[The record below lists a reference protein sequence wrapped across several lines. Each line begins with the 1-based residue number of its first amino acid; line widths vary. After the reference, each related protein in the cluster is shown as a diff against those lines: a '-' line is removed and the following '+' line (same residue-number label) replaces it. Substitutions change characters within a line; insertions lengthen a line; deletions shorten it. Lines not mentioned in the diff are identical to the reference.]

1 MPSGWI
7 NHSLQD
13 VYTNRLLTL
22 DLYKMWTGSY
32 VHSKLYIE
40 LSILEH
46 YERLAVPAQK
56 GNHTITL

>member
-32 VHSKLYIE
+32 VQSKLYIE

-46 YERLAVPAQK
+46 HERLAVPAQ
-56 GNHTITL
+56 